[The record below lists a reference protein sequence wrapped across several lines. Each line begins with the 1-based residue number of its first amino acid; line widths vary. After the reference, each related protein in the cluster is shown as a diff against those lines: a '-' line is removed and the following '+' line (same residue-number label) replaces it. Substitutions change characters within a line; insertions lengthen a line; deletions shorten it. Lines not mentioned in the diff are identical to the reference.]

1 MPNYRRLYLP
11 GQPVFIT
18 AVTYKRRR
26 IFTTKQCI
34 QLLLSTINAVNVLR
48 PFDML
53 AYVVMPDHI
62 HLLIKTPEDSPNYSP
77 IISSIKRNFIRNYRK
92 DVDADDSSPIWQSRF
107 WDHVIKD
114 DDDFEKHLDY
124 IHWNPV
130 KHGFVDDPIKWQWS
144 TFLKWHGDGFY
155 DDTWGKGG
163 IPTKIQ
169 KMDSE

>member
-1 MPNYRRLYLP
+1 MPNYRRLYLS

-26 IFTTKQCI
+26 IFSNIQCI
-34 QLLLSTINAVNVLR
+34 HLLLSTIDSVKVLR
-48 PFDML
+48 PFDLL
-53 AYVVMPDHI
+53 AYVIMPDHI
-62 HLLIKTPEDSPNYSP
+62 HLLIKTPEDSPNFSP

-92 DVDADDSSPIWQSRF
+92 TNDGSDQSPIWQPRF

-114 DDDFEKHLDY
+114 DYDFEKHLDY

-144 TFLKWHGDGFY
+144 TYSKWYEDGFY
-155 DDTWGKGG
+155 DETWGKEE
-163 IPTKIQ
+163 IPTNIR
-169 KMDSE
+169 KMDLE